1 MMLANHTCIA
11 QIFQRTVNQYDKIRK
26 RNAFIDNYRKEPMFA
41 DNLDEFDM
49 SVSLSTEF
57 ARPCHLNSNAAILR
71 RSREVVTSLVEEYKA
86 AESPH
91 YSTWGLEHQAGEE
104 AES

>member
-1 MMLANHTCIA
+1 VHNSHVADAATHVNRQVSGMMLANHTCIA

-49 SVSLSTEF
+49 SV
-57 ARPCHLNSNAAILR
+57 ARKCH
-71 RSREVVTSLVEEYKA
+71 
-86 AESPH
+86 
-91 YSTWGLEHQAGEE
+91 QC
-104 AES
+104 

>member
-1 MMLANHTCIA
+1 MCLLASNMLAFFNISIQYFYRLLRRKVSGMMLANHTCIA

-49 SVSLSTEF
+49 
-57 ARPCHLNSNAAILR
+57 
-71 RSREVVTSLVEEYKA
+71 
-86 AESPH
+86 
-91 YSTWGLEHQAGEE
+91 
-104 AES
+104 